1 MTTFDQISE
10 MPADD
15 QVPWLDKV
23 APMVTQRLCSIAEV
37 SWKHTGVLHKA
48 KFIPDDLIEEY
59 FEARAKLADVGGWKN
74 AAGHGDPCPYLYIP
88 ELRKISMYKPLT
100 DILDDLIGYKMGL
113 HLNLTGWVS
122 TERAWH
128 QDDYLNP
135 SFVNSHYAAVWF
147 VLRDIDVDSGPFQ
160 YVPGS
165 NRWPVIRRDKLLAQ
179 CPGVTMHDET
189 WPSKTQGFVSRIIE
203 EEIFKRDAKIE
214 TFLGKKGDV
223 LIWHGRLVHRGSTP
237 KVPGML
243 RHSLISHYS
252 AISKRTDMTNWRE
265 YCFVPGGR
273 EKEWK

>member
-10 MPADD
+10 MPPDD
-15 QVPWLDKV
+15 QVPWLDRKGV
-23 APMVTQRLCSIAEV
+23 ETMMGPWTGAFQ
-37 SWKHTGVLHKA
+37 SWADHGVLHLK
-48 KFIPDDLIEEY
+48 KFMPDDLIEEY
-59 FEARAKLADVGGWKN
+59 FEARSKLNDVGGWKN

-88 ELRKISMYKPLT
+88 ELRNISMHKPLT
-100 DILDDLIGYKMGL
+100 AILDGLIGYKMGL

-135 SFVNSHYAAVWF
+135 AYVNSHYAAVWF
-147 VLRDIDVDSGPFQ
+147 VLRDVDIESGPFQ

-203 EEIFKRDAKIE
+203 NEIFRRAARIE

-237 KVPGML
+237 IVPGML

-252 AISKRTDMTNWRE
+252 AIAKRPDMQNWRE
-265 YCFVPGGR
+265 GCFVPGGR
-273 EKEWK
+273 EHEWR

>member
-1 MTTFDQISE
+1 MTKFESISE

-15 QVPWLDKV
+15 QVPWLDR
-23 APMVTQRLCSIAEV
+23 ASIDARENTFKKEYYG
-37 SWKHTGVLHKA
+37 WRYNGVLHMP
-48 KFIPDDLIEEY
+48 KFLPDDLIEEY
-59 FEARAKLADVGGWKN
+59 FEARSKLDDVSGWKN

-88 ELRKISMYKPLT
+88 EVRKISMYKPLT
-100 DILDDLIGYKMGL
+100 DILDDLIGMKMGL

-189 WPSKTQGFVSRIIE
+189 WPSKTQGLVSRIIE
-203 EEIFKRDAKIE
+203 EEIFRRDAQIE

-252 AISKRTDMTNWRE
+252 AITKRTDMHNWRE
-265 YCFVPGGR
+265 GCFVPGGR
-273 EKEWK
+273 EREWK